1 MKTELATA
9 IGAAIAGVLIAYF
22 VTGLFIGPIAEVS
35 FPSIGESVNM
45 NLSEPDPEVFNYK
58 ALNPTVEVY
67 VGDCAEYN
75 EAGECIEEVAEE
87 QLQTLEDSTTIQPT
101 DQNTE
106 ESTEAGQET
115 NQTESDSTE
124 QGNP

>member
-1 MKTELATA
+1 MKTELATS

-22 VTGLFIGPIAEVS
+22 VTGLFIGPIQEVS
-35 FPSIGESVNM
+35 FPSVDESVNM
-45 NLSEPDPEVFNYK
+45 DISDPDPELFNYK

-75 EAGECIEEVAEE
+75 EAGECIEEITEE
-87 QLQTLEDSTTIQPT
+87 QIQAIEDHAS
-101 DQNTE
+101 D
-106 ESTEAGQET
+106 
-115 NQTESDSTE
+115 QTENSGTE

>member
-1 MKTELATA
+1 MKTELATS

-22 VTGLFIGPIAEVS
+22 VTGLFIGPIADVS
-35 FPSIGESVNM
+35 FPSVDESVNM
-45 NLSEPDPEVFNYK
+45 ELTDPDPELFNYK

-75 EAGECIEEVAEE
+75 EAGECIEEVTEE
-87 QLQTLEDSTTIQPT
+87 QIQAIEDQSSEQAE
-101 DQNTE
+101 NS
-106 ESTEAGQET
+106 ES
-115 NQTESDSTE
+115 E